1 MMTNAR
7 DVTLQ
12 DSLRAAA
19 LVAEVASSDFAQ
31 ANAWLRINA
40 PHAPHGLNFY
50 GGEDL
55 LVLADP
61 VLASLVA
68 SNEADFEAGVEWLGG
83 DAVEAGT
90 PSCVRYVRR
99 FGRVS
104 VEVWAP
110 RTLINPLRHAS

>member
-19 LVAEVASSDFAQ
+19 VVAEQASVDFAQ

-40 PHAPHGLNFY
+40 PHAPRGLNFY
-50 GGEDL
+50 DIGDCNR
-55 LVLADP
+55 V
-61 VLASLVA
+61 ASLVA
-68 SNEADFEAGVEWLGG
+68 SNDADLEAGIEWLGES
-83 DAVEAGT
+83 AVEE
-90 PSCVRYVRR
+90 SSRINVRYVRR
-99 FGRVS
+99 FGRAS

-110 RTLINPLRHAS
+110 RTLLQPLKHAS